1 MTLTVVGSI
10 AALALLVA
18 LVPQWS
24 AAQDDITEQE
34 GSSGTAVVLLSVT
47 RIRQSGIF
55 ASDNGLLRRIAYVET
70 RDGTDP
76 ATYREDF
83 DGGIWAVTQG
93 AFQDTK
99 NTGQYRLL
107 LAKLAD
113 IKDHF
118 GIEWA
123 GVDWNDLRKPLYS
136 AIAARLVLY
145 NVPVAIP
152 EANNIQGQ
160 ADYWE
165 GYYNL
170 AGSVSEFTG
179 AAREL
184 QGGSISV
191 FYIIAIY

>member
-1 MTLTVVGSI
+1 MKLEVAVSI
-10 AALALLVA
+10 AALALLGA
-18 LVPQWS
+18 LAPQWS

-34 GSSGTAVVLLSVT
+34 GSSGTAVVLLSVA

-70 RDGTDP
+70 HDGTDA
-76 ATYREDF
+76 ATYREEF

-93 AFQDTK
+93 VFQDTK
-99 NTGQYRLL
+99 NTGP
-107 LAKLAD
+107 AKLVD
-113 IKDHF
+113 INDHL

-123 GVDWNDLRKPLYS
+123 GVEWNDLRKPLYS

-152 EANNIQGQ
+152 EANDIQTQ
-160 ADYWE
+160 AEYWE
-165 GYYNL
+165 DYYNL
-170 AGSVSEFTG
+170 AGSISEFTG

-184 QGGSISV
+184 EGGCCSQYRYSLHV
-191 FYIIAIY
+191 DV

>member
-1 MTLTVVGSI
+1 MRLTVAVSI
-10 AALALLVA
+10 AALALLGVLA
-18 LVPQWS
+18 PQWS
-24 AAQDDITEQE
+24 AAQDDIIEQE

-76 ATYREDF
+76 ATYREEF
-83 DGGIWAVTQG
+83 DGGIWAVTES
-93 AFQDTK
+93 AFRDTT
-99 NTGQYRLL
+99 NIIEYRLL
-107 LAKLAD
+107 PAKLVD

-123 GVDWNDLRKPLYS
+123 GVEWNDLRKPLYS

-152 EANNIQGQ
+152 EANDIQAQ

-184 QGGSISV
+184 EGESIGQV
-191 FYIIAIY
+191 CRKRKR